1 MSKTVAEYKTLLE
14 SCDSR
19 IKDAEIRLEQAR
31 TEEEKHREIFSNQET
46 ALNSA
51 RFAEHRN
58 KANNAW
64 LFSLLGGIALVI
76 ASIIDAVYH
85 MKIEEKFVDAFFY
98 NLESPVLIAA
108 GIIALVT
115 GIVLFILRRKKH
127 SSLGADTAGKTARYN
142 EVLSEQE
149 RLSKAAES
157 IKNEIESIKTEKK
170 TTLDQMYSEHPEE
183 LEKVN
188 AAKKAERDAAL
199 KKIAE
204 EEAIT
209 LKAAEEAKLKAERLI
224 EGNKMFEHP
233 QAYVLDGQFE
243 NEYQVF
249 MKAAEYGCAEAQEKV
264 VCYLLGITYKN
275 GVKQDLAAGEALAL
289 SFAKEGNGNMY
300 EVLGKGYLYGEGS
313 MPKDEEKGL
322 KYLEKAASKGRQ
334 NAMLMA
340 GVCHYNGVG
349 CEPDEEEAKKYFTK
363 AVKQGNAQ
371 AMQVLSAMENGQ
383 KLKF

>member
-1 MSKTVAEYKTLLE
+1 MSKTVAEYKMLLE
-14 SCDSR
+14 ACDSR
-19 IKDAEIRLEQAR
+19 IKDAEPRLEQALI
-31 TEEEKHREIFSNQET
+31 EEEKHREILSNRET
-46 ALNSA
+46 VLNSA

-58 KANNAW
+58 NTNRAW
-64 LFSLLGGIALVI
+64 LYSLLGGVVLVI
-76 ASIIDAVYH
+76 ASIIDAFYH

-98 NLESPVLIAA
+98 NIESPVMITVGVVAFIA
-108 GIIALVT
+108 
-115 GIVLFILRRKKH
+115 GIVLFILRQKKQVL
-127 SSLGADTAGKTARYN
+127 LGADTAEKNAQYN
-142 EVLSEQE
+142 AVLCEQDA
-149 RLSKAAES
+149 LSKAVENIKNEIAS
-157 IKNEIESIKTEKK
+157 IKNEKK
-170 TTLDQMYSEHPEE
+170 AIFDRMYSEHPEE

-199 KKIAE
+199 KKIAD
-204 EEAIT
+204 EEALT

-233 QAYVLDGQFE
+233 RAYVLDGQFE

-249 MKAAEYGCAEAQEKV
+249 LKAAEYGCVEAQEKV

-289 SFAKEGNGNMY
+289 SYAKEGNGNMY
-300 EVLGKGYLYGEGS
+300 EILGKGYLYGEGS

-322 KYLEKAASKGRQ
+322 KYLEKASSKGRQ

-340 GVCHYNGVG
+340 GICHYNGVG
-349 CEPDEEEAKKYFTK
+349 CESDEEEAKKYFAK
-363 AVKQGNAQ
+363 AAKQGNAQ
-371 AMQVLSAMENGQ
+371 AMQVLSAMESGQ